1 MIPTDPDL
9 GPIERSDIVKGYE
22 YEKGEYIVVT
32 QDEIDSVRLEST
44 RTIDIERF
52 VPASEIDRLYW
63 DNPYFLV
70 PDGKL
75 AAEAY
80 GVIREAM
87 TKEGQV
93 ALGRV
98 VMHQRER
105 LLAIEPRDN
114 GMVAWSLRNRRE
126 VREAATYFDAI
137 PDKKPDAAMIQ
148 IAQKIIEQK
157 EGPFDPEQFNDRY
170 EDALRALIKEK
181 QKGKGRKVS
190 GRGARGHQCGGPDG
204 GVAQQ
209 PGQGAGEGQGGGQ
222 ESPGAQ
228 GGPEEESQL
237 RPPPFSSEESGAQS
251 KQPRHPALARAEHGS
266 GCGSSPGSDGLR
278 TLSQL
283 LDRRRQVPLAV
294 RIGVPGVEVLHQ
306 PRNGPDVEPRRI
318 QPLAN
323 LGPGHRP

>member
-1 MIPTDPDL
+1 MAAGRPTWQGHLRLSLVTCPIALYTATDASGDVHFNMLHKKTHNRIRMIPTDPDI

-22 YEKGEYIVVT
+22 YEKGEYVVIT

-52 VPASEIDRLYW
+52 VPADDIDKLYW

-87 TKEGQV
+87 IKAGQV

-114 GMVAWSLRNRRE
+114 GMVAWSLRSNRE
-126 VREAATYFDAI
+126 VRDAASYFDAI

-181 QKGKGRKVS
+181 QKGKGRKVT
-190 GRGARGHQCGGPDG
+190 A
-204 GVAQQ
+204 
-209 PGQGAGEGQGGGQ
+209 
-222 ESPGAQ
+222 
-228 GGPEEESQL
+228 PEEPADTNVVDLMEAL
-237 RPPPFSSEESGAQS
+237 RASLGKKPAKSPS
-251 KQPRHPALARAEHGS
+251 KKPAARKKAG
-266 GCGSSPGSDGLR
+266 
-278 TLSQL
+278 
-283 LDRRRQVPLAV
+283 
-294 RIGVPGVEVLHQ
+294 
-306 PRNGPDVEPRRI
+306 
-318 QPLAN
+318 
-323 LGPGHRP
+323 